1 MMHIHT
7 NLDVHSPK
15 DKRTIDIIESGTWIL
30 EDIEVYNNETVYLT
44 LKGHYTPDV
53 TWRKDFGQ
61 I

>member
-1 MMHIHT
+1 MMHIYT
-7 NLDVHSPK
+7 NLNIDDPS
-15 DKRTIDIIESGTWIL
+15 DKRTLDIIDSGTWSL

-44 LKGHYTPDV
+44 IKGHYTKDV

>member
-1 MMHIHT
+1 MDIQT
-7 NLDVHSPK
+7 NLNIDNPS
-15 DKRTIDIIESGTWIL
+15 DKRTIDMIHNTKWEL

-44 LKGHYTPDV
+44 LKGHLTKDV